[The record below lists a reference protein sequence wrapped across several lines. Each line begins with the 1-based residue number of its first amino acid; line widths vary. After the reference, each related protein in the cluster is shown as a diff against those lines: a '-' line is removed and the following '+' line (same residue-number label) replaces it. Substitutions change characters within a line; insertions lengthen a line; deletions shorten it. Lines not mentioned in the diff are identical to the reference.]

1 MFRTR
6 AAWAAIGTTAALL
19 LTGVPAAH
27 AAEGAGTA
35 EAAGTAEGQAPD
47 VRWAS
52 SVSSD
57 LGTLQVA
64 VSSDSGLTDIRAH
77 IVSAST
83 QQEVAVVEYDAFTLA
98 SGTAADGVWRTKQ
111 PLDLPALGSYDV
123 RVEATDADGDRTV
136 DNSAG
141 SLAYYVAAVFE
152 DVRPDRTEIDTDH
165 REVRVDGTLKGRWPG
180 TRELKPLADH
190 RVDLDVDNWTEN
202 TVRTDAEGR
211 FSGTV
216 TVNDAVPVQAVYRHD
231 SANPYVLYGESE
243 PTPIGIRQ
251 VATRWTFQAPAE
263 ARTIDYGQQVT
274 VTATLERETPQGWV
288 PFEGQSGGV
297 LYEASEGTHWASVGY
312 FTTGADGK
320 ASVTH
325 TPWETGTFRVA
336 SHSDDPFIAPASA
349 NSPEITVLR
358 ASVFTSFSA
367 TRAQEGG
374 VHVEGAMDFPDG
386 WTPGVIPVH
395 IEHSRDGK
403 RWTNLRTTEANWS
416 GEGHAFSADLT
427 DVRRGYFRARFEA
440 TESFRGAVSEVVKVG
455 R

>member
-6 AAWAAIGTTAALL
+6 AAWAAIGTAAALL
-19 LTGVPAAH
+19 LTGVPTAH
-27 AAEGAGTA
+27 AAEAAGA
-35 EAAGTAEGQAPD
+35 EAAGAEGQAPD
-47 VRWAS
+47 VRWAN

-57 LGTLQVA
+57 LGTLQVGI
-64 VSSDSGLTDIRAH
+64 SSDSAITGIRAH
-77 IVSAST
+77 LVSAAT
-83 QQEVAVVEYDAFTLA
+83 QQEVAVVENDAFTLA
-98 SGTAADGVWRTKQ
+98 SGTADDGVWRTKQ

-123 RVEATDADGDRTV
+123 RIEATDADGDRTV

-190 RVDLDVDNWTEN
+190 RVDLDVDYWTEN
-202 TVRTDAEGR
+202 TVRTDAQGR

-231 SANPYVLYGESE
+231 TTHPHVLYGESE
-243 PTPIGIRQ
+243 PTRIGIRQ
-251 VATRWTFQAPAE
+251 VATRWTIETPAAP
-263 ARTIDYGQQVT
+263 RTIDFGQEVT
-274 VTATLERETPQGWV
+274 ITATLERETPQGWV

-297 LYEASEGTHWASVGY
+297 LYEPSSGGQFASVGY

-320 ASVTH
+320 ASFTH

-336 SHSDDPFIAPASA
+336 SHSDDPFIAPASS

-358 ASVFTSFSA
+358 ASTFTSFSA

-395 IEHSRDGK
+395 IQHSRDGK
-403 RWTNLRTTEANWS
+403 RWTTLRTTDANWS
-416 GEGHAFSADLT
+416 GEGHAFST
-427 DVRRGYFRARFEA
+427 DITDARRGYFRARFEA
-440 TESFRGAVSEVVKVG
+440 TESFRGAVSEVVRVG